1 MLNIITIIPMR
12 ISLTISLLF
21 VFLINFSVYA
31 FPIPKNN
38 KAIYDIWR
46 QNKII
51 GEHEILF
58 SENDGIL
65 NIETNIDIEV
75 KIFFLTAY
83 TFSHQAKEVWKNGK
97 FMKIDGYSDF
107 EDEREYF
114 IKGEVKDGFLF
125 ASGMDGEL
133 KLDKNLIPSNFW
145 NIDVMYQ
152 DEIFDTQKG
161 IVRKLDVKK
170 VGKELITINNK
181 KINCTKFILNA
192 TRHPKD
198 KDLFPEYTLW
208 YSKNKELMQ
217 FQFKSTIDD
226 KIIKFIRTE

>member
-1 MLNIITIIPMR
+1 MKHTFSII
-12 ISLTISLLF
+12 LF
-21 VFLINFSVYA
+21 LFFLLINFSVHS
-31 FPIPKNN
+31 FPIPKNK
-38 KAIYDIWR
+38 KAAFDVIR
-46 QNKII
+46 KNKII

-58 SENDGIL
+58 SENNGNLI
-65 NIETNIDIEV
+65 IETNIDIEV
-75 KIFFLTAY
+75 KILFIKAYEFFHK
-83 TFSHQAKEVWKNGK
+83 SKEIWQDGS
-97 FMKIDGYSDF
+97 FIKIDGYSDF

-133 KLDKNLIPSNFW
+133 ELDKNLIPSNFW

-152 DEIFDTQKG
+152 DYIFDTQKG
-161 IVRKLDVKK
+161 IVRKLDVKEA
-170 VGKELITINNK
+170 GKELITINKK

-208 YSKNKELMQ
+208 YSKNKELMK
-217 FQFKSTIDD
+217 FQFKSTLDD
-226 KIIKFIRTE
+226 KIIKIIRTE

>member
-1 MLNIITIIPMR
+1 MRVFLII
-12 ISLTISLLF
+12 LLFF
-21 VFLINFSVYA
+21 VFLINFSVHA

-38 KAIYDIWR
+38 KVTYDIWR
-46 QNKII
+46 KNRII

-75 KIFFLTAY
+75 KIFFVSAY
-83 TFSHQAKEVWKNGK
+83 TFFHTSKEVWKNGK
-97 FMKIDGYSDF
+97 FIKIDGYSDF

-114 IKGEVKDGFLF
+114 IKGEVKDDFLF

-161 IVRKLDVKK
+161 IVRKLDVKE
-170 VGKELITINNK
+170 VGKELITINNEE
-181 KINCTKFILNA
+181 INCTKFILNA

-208 YSKNKELMQ
+208 YSEDKELMR
-217 FQFKSTIDD
+217 FNFVGTI
-226 KIIKFIRTE
+226 KGKMVELIRKQ

>member
-1 MLNIITIIPMR
+1 MR
-12 ISLTISLLF
+12 IFFNILLLF
-21 VFLINFSVYA
+21 ACLISFSA
-31 FPIPKNN
+31 DSLPIPKNN

-58 SENDGIL
+58 SKNDDFL

-161 IVRKLDVKK
+161 IVRKLDVKQ

-208 YSKNKELMQ
+208 YSEDKELMK
-217 FQFKSTIDD
+217 F
-226 KIIKFIRTE
+226 KFIGTKNNKLVEIIRKQ

>member
-1 MLNIITIIPMR
+1 MHIIYN
-12 ISLTISLLF
+12 SLILLIL
-21 VFLINFSVYA
+21 LINVSIQA
-31 FPIPKNN
+31 FPIPEN
-38 KAIYDIWR
+38 KKAVYDIWR
-46 QNKII
+46 KNKVI
-51 GEHEILF
+51 GKHEILF
-58 SENDGIL
+58 FEKNGNL
-65 NIETNIDIEV
+65 NIETNIDVEV
-75 KIFFLTAY
+75 KILFVTAY
-83 TFSHQAKEVWKNGK
+83 TFSHQSVEIWKDGK
-97 FMKIDGYSDF
+97 FIKIDGYSDF

-161 IVRKLDVKK
+161 IVRKLDVKQ
-170 VGKELITINNK
+170 VGKELITINNE

-208 YSKNKELMQ
+208 YSKNKELMK
-217 FQFKSTIDD
+217 FQFKSTIDN
-226 KIIKFIRTE
+226 KIIKFIRKY

>member
-1 MLNIITIIPMR
+1 MR
-12 ISLTISLLF
+12 IFLTILLLF
-21 VFLINFSVYA
+21 IFLINFSVYA

-75 KIFFLTAY
+75 KILFVTAY
-83 TFSHQAKEVWKNGK
+83 TFSHQSKEIWKDGK
-97 FMKIDGYSDF
+97 FNKIEGYSDF

-114 IKGEVKDGFLF
+114 IEGEVKDGFLF

-133 KLDKNLIPSNFW
+133 KLDKKIIPSNFW

-170 VGKELITINNK
+170 VCKELITINNK

-198 KDLFPEYTLW
+198 KELFPEYTLW
-208 YSKNKELMQ
+208 YSEDKELMK
-217 FQFKSTIDD
+217 FKFRSTKNN
-226 KIIKFIRTE
+226 KIIEIIRK

>member
-1 MLNIITIIPMR
+1 MRILLNI
-12 ISLTISLLF
+12 LLLSI
-21 VFLINFSVYA
+21 FLINISAQA
-31 FPIPKNN
+31 FPIPEN
-38 KAIYDIWR
+38 KKAVFDVIR
-46 QNKII
+46 KNKII

-58 SENDGIL
+58 SENNGNLI
-65 NIETNIDIEV
+65 IETNIDIEV
-75 KIFFLTAY
+75 KILFIKAYEFFHK
-83 TFSHQAKEVWKNGK
+83 SKEIWKDGS
-97 FMKIDGYSDF
+97 FIKIDGYSDF

-133 KLDKNLIPSNFW
+133 ELDKNLIPSNFW

-170 VGKELITINNK
+170 VGKELITINKK

-208 YSKNKELMQ
+208 YSKNKELMK
-217 FQFKSTIDD
+217 FKFKSTIDN
-226 KIIKFIRTE
+226 KIIKLIRKQ

>member
-1 MLNIITIIPMR
+1 MRILLNI
-12 ISLTISLLF
+12 LLLSI
-21 VFLINFSVYA
+21 FLINISAQA
-31 FPIPKNN
+31 FPIPDN
-38 KAIYDIWR
+38 KKAVFDVIR
-46 QNKII
+46 KNKII

-58 SENDGIL
+58 SENNGNLI
-65 NIETNIDIEV
+65 IETNIDIEV
-75 KIFFLTAY
+75 KILFIKAYEFFHK
-83 TFSHQAKEVWKNGK
+83 SKEVWKDGS
-97 FMKIDGYSDF
+97 FIKIDGYSDF

-114 IKGEVKDGFLF
+114 IKAEIKDDLLF

-133 KLDKNLIPSNFW
+133 KLNKYLIPSNFW

-170 VGKELITINNK
+170 AGKESITINNK
-181 KINCTKFILNA
+181 KIICTKFILNA

-208 YSKNKELMQ
+208 YSEDKELMR
-217 FQFKSTIDD
+217 FNFVGTI
-226 KIIKFIRTE
+226 KGKMVELIRKQ

>member
-1 MLNIITIIPMR
+1 MRVFLII
-12 ISLTISLLF
+12 LLFF
-21 VFLINFSVYA
+21 VFLINFSVHA

-38 KAIYDIWR
+38 KVTYDIWR
-46 QNKII
+46 KNRII

-75 KIFFLTAY
+75 KIFFVSAY
-83 TFSHQAKEVWKNGK
+83 TFFHTSKEVWKNGK
-97 FMKIDGYSDF
+97 FIKIDGYSDF

-114 IKGEVKDGFLF
+114 IKGEVKDDFLF

-161 IVRKLDVKK
+161 IVRKLDVKE
-170 VGKELITINNK
+170 VGKELITINNE

-208 YSKNKELMQ
+208 YSEDKELMR
-217 FQFKSTIDD
+217 FNFVGTI
-226 KIIKFIRTE
+226 KGKMVELIRKQ

>member
-1 MLNIITIIPMR
+1 MHILLKI
-12 ISLTISLLF
+12 LFLLF
-21 VFLINFSVYA
+21 FLINFSVHS
-31 FPIPKNN
+31 FPIPKN
-38 KAIYDIWR
+38 KEATYDIWR
-46 QNKII
+46 KNKII
-51 GEHEILF
+51 GTHEILF
-58 SENDGIL
+58 SENNGNL
-65 NIETNIDIEV
+65 SVETNIDIKV
-75 KIFFLTAY
+75 KIFFVSAY

-97 FMKIDGYSDF
+97 FIKIDGYSDF

-145 NIDVMYQ
+145 NIKVMYQ
-152 DEIFDTQKG
+152 NEIFDTQKG
-161 IVRKLDVKK
+161 IVRKLDVKEA
-170 VGKELITINNK
+170 GKELITINNE

-208 YSKNKELMQ
+208 YSKNKELMK
-217 FQFKSTIDD
+217 FKFRSTKDN
-226 KIIKFIRTE
+226 KIIEIIRK